1 MMIKLYAIEIFEG
14 RQKYADLPYNEKIM
28 KAIKRYLARMV
39 DDEELLAEL
48 TKGYPKVEDNKADKE
63 D

>member
-14 RQKYADLPYNEKIM
+14 RQTYADLPYSKKIM
-28 KAIKRYLARMV
+28 KAIKRCLARMV

-48 TKGYPKVEDNKADKE
+48 TKETETKE
-63 D
+63 G